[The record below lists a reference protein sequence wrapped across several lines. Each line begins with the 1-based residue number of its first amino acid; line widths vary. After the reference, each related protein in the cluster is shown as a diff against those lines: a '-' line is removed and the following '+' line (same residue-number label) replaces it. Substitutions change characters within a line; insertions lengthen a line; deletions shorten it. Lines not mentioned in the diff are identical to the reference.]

1 MLTRL
6 RQYLADRLWLHSVS
20 KHRSRLGFRDA
31 PRYTK
36 YLQHAQRSAPIAAA
50 ADPEIAAAAAN
61 FTREGWATFWRSE
74 NGELARA
81 ILRRMRD
88 EEAQGLTTWQPN
100 GRYALGEIY
109 TKFPEVESLFR
120 GSLGDFLLAAF
131 GTHFKIY
138 YGVAYRSRHD
148 PEGAK
153 DSALWHADGG
163 PGTCINVMFCLSPV
177 SGENGAMECLPWQ
190 DSLELFRT
198 ERPVVRARL
207 AEALRAD
214 PGLDRLARRKILTDY
229 YRDRIAAEFS
239 HRIVQPISDSG
250 LIFAFRNNL
259 VHKGGF
265 PQPGHERQV
274 CVFHVYPSDK
284 PTPFER
290 YRKEGIPK
298 IGPYPAD
305 PAEGS

>member
-6 RQYLADRLWLHSVS
+6 RQSVGDKLWLYSVG

-31 PRYTK
+31 PRYTT
-36 YLQHAQRSAPIAAA
+36 YLQRAQSSAPIAAA
-50 ADPEIAAAAAN
+50 GDPEILAAAAN
-61 FTREGWATFWRSE
+61 FAREGWAAFWRPE
-74 NGELARA
+74 NGELAHAMLQR
-81 ILRRMRD
+81 LHD
-88 EEAQGLTTWQPN
+88 EEAQGLTTWLPN

-109 TKFPEVESLFR
+109 IKFPEIESLFR
-120 GSLGDFLLAAF
+120 GSLGDFLHGVF

-177 SGENGAMECLPWQ
+177 STENGAMECLPWQ

-198 ERPVVRARL
+198 ERRMVRERL
-207 AEALRAD
+207 AEALRAEPD
-214 PGLDRLARRKILTDY
+214 LDRQGRRKVLTDY

-239 HRIVQPISDSG
+239 HRIVQPVGGAG
-250 LIFAFRNNL
+250 LVFAFRNNL

-265 PQPGHERQV
+265 PKPGYERQV

-284 PTPFER
+284 PTPFDR
-290 YRKEGIPK
+290 YRMEGIPK
-298 IGPYPAD
+298 SGPYPTD
-305 PAEGS
+305 PAEAS